1 MLKKA
6 LLTFL
11 LLIATLFATD
21 ARLQN
26 YPDAVQWEQAATQG
40 DADAMYNLGYIYQT
54 KIEDFDKAIYWY
66 EKAYEKDRGSDA
78 ANNIGYLYKEQKKY
92 NEAIQWYEK
101 AIDKNHALSCYNL
114 AYLYDEILK
123 KPGQAISYYE
133 KAYKLGNKSAP
144 LSLGIIYKNNYQ
156 DYDKAIEWYEK
167 AYTMGH
173 MGGANGLGYLYEH
186 NLNDDTNAEIWYKKA
201 AAGNDTKA
209 LGNLAKFY
217 KKKGDLIQAGAY
229 ALALIDNGFT
239 KEKIFSYLKQW
250 NLSQDQIKQAYELQK
265 TLDIPK
271 HYTGGID

>member
-1 MLKKA
+1 MLKN
-6 LLTFL
+6 FL
-11 LLIATLFATD
+11 LAFLLFSAALFAAD
-21 ARLQN
+21 ARLQS
-26 YPDAVQWEQAATQG
+26 YPDAVQWEQEALDG
-40 DADAMYNLGYIYQT
+40 DADAMYNLGHTYQT
-54 KIEDFDKAIYWY
+54 KVKDYNKAIYWY
-66 EKAYEKDRGSDA
+66 EKAYKQDGASDA

-92 NEAIQWYEK
+92 DEAIQWYQK

-123 KPGQAISYYE
+123 KPEQAIPYYE
-133 KAYKLGNKSAP
+133 KAYQFGNKSAP

-156 DYDKAIEWYEK
+156 DYDKAIEWYKK
-167 AYTMGH
+167 AHNMGH
-173 MGGANGLGYLYEH
+173 TGGTNGLGYLYEH
-186 NLNDDTNAEIWYKKA
+186 NLNDDNNAELWYKKA

-217 KKKGDLIQAGAY
+217 KKKGDLVQAGAY

-239 KEKIFSYLKQW
+239 KEKIFGYLKQW
-250 NLSQDQIKQAYELQK
+250 NLTQDQIKQAYELQK